1 MLGHRVILII
11 VGTTS
16 FGDAG
21 ITHVGNPP
29 KHHLFTVS
37 GVWVNRRIRS
47 KGKQVQAEPADLST
61 QTRAASV
68 DLMGLPESG
77 AVVG

>member
-1 MLGHRVILII
+1 MVVDVLNL
-11 VGTTS
+11 
-16 FGDAG
+16 GDAG

-29 KHHLFTVS
+29 KYQLFTVS

-47 KGKQVQAEPADLST
+47 KGERVQAEPADLST

-68 DLMGLPESG
+68 DFMRLPESG

>member
-1 MLGHRVILII
+1 MVVDVLNL
-11 VGTTS
+11 
-16 FGDAG
+16 GDAG

-47 KGKQVQAEPADLST
+47 EGERVQAEPADLST

-68 DLMGLPESG
+68 DCMRLPESG

>member
-1 MLGHRVILII
+1 MVNHCIGKAYCVIQMLAGALN
-11 VGTTS
+11 

-29 KHHLFTVS
+29 KHYLLTVS

-47 KGKQVQAEPADLST
+47 KGERVQAEPADLST
-61 QTRAASV
+61 
-68 DLMGLPESG
+68 
-77 AVVG
+77 

>member
-1 MLGHRVILII
+1 MLAGALN
-11 VGTTS
+11 

-29 KHHLFTVS
+29 KHYLLTVS

-47 KGKQVQAEPADLST
+47 KGKRVQAEPADLST

-68 DLMGLPESG
+68 DLKGLPESG

>member
-1 MLGHRVILII
+1 MVVDVLNLG
-11 VGTTS
+11 
-16 FGDAG
+16 DPG

-29 KHHLFTVS
+29 KHHLFTIS

-47 KGKQVQAEPADLST
+47 KGKRVQAEPADLST

-68 DLMGLPESG
+68 DLKGLPESG

>member
-1 MLGHRVILII
+1 MVVDVLNL
-11 VGTTS
+11 
-16 FGDAG
+16 GDAG

-29 KHHLFTVS
+29 EHHLFTIS

-47 KGKQVQAEPADLST
+47 KGKRVQAEPADLST

-68 DLMGLPESG
+68 DLKGLPESG

>member
-1 MLGHRVILII
+1 MVVDVLNL
-11 VGTTS
+11 
-16 FGDAG
+16 GDAG
-21 ITHVGNPP
+21 ITQVGNPP
-29 KHHLFTVS
+29 KHHLFTIS

-47 KGKQVQAEPADLST
+47 KGKRVQAEPADLST

-68 DLMGLPESG
+68 DLKGLPESG

>member
-1 MLGHRVILII
+1 MVVDVLNL
-11 VGTTS
+11 
-16 FGDAG
+16 GDAG

-29 KHHLFTVS
+29 KHHLFTIS

-47 KGKQVQAEPADLST
+47 KGMRVQAEPADLST

-68 DLMGLPESG
+68 DLKGLPESG

>member
-1 MLGHRVILII
+1 MVVDVLNL
-11 VGTTS
+11 
-16 FGDAG
+16 GDAG
-21 ITHVGNPP
+21 ITHVGNLP
-29 KHHLFTVS
+29 KHHLFTIS

-47 KGKQVQAEPADLST
+47 KGKRVQAEPADLST

-68 DLMGLPESG
+68 DLKGLPESG

>member
-1 MLGHRVILII
+1 MMLVSHISASLPN
-11 VGTTS
+11 S
-16 FGDAG
+16 FFQ
-21 ITHVGNPP
+21 
-29 KHHLFTVS
+29 LS

-47 KGKQVQAEPADLST
+47 KGERVQAEPADLST

-68 DLMGLPESG
+68 DFMRLPESG

>member
-1 MLGHRVILII
+1 ML
-11 VGTTS
+11 VGLLNL
-16 FGDAG
+16 GDAG

-47 KGKQVQAEPADLST
+47 KEERVQAETASLIQ

-68 DLMGLPESG
+68 DLKGLPESG

>member
-1 MLGHRVILII
+1 MVVDVLNL
-11 VGTTS
+11 S
-16 FGDAG
+16 DAG

-47 KGKQVQAEPADLST
+47 EGERVQAEPADLST

-68 DLMGLPESG
+68 DLKGLPESG

>member
-1 MLGHRVILII
+1 MVVDVLNL
-11 VGTTS
+11 
-16 FGDAG
+16 GDAG

-47 KGKQVQAEPADLST
+47 EGERVQAEPADLST
-61 QTRAASV
+61 QSREASV
-68 DLMGLPESG
+68 DLKGLPESG

>member
-1 MLGHRVILII
+1 ML
-11 VGTTS
+11 VGLPNL
-16 FGDAG
+16 GDAG

-29 KHHLFTVS
+29 KHHLFTIS

-47 KGKQVQAEPADLST
+47 KGERVQAEPADLST

-68 DLMGLPESG
+68 DFMRLPESG